1 MTLPD
6 DAYRPVFEKMI
17 ARCRAL
23 TERYVQARMDGGER
37 HSTIAFEFGYLFK
50 DAREALPEDPESPW
64 GIEAFETAYEKIRL
78 DCFSAPTDDE
88 DGTQLKE

>member
-1 MTLPD
+1 MNPPD
-6 DAYRPVFEKMI
+6 DAYRLVFEKMI

-23 TERYVQARMDGGER
+23 TERYVRARMDGEER

-64 GIEAFETAYEKIRL
+64 GIEAFETAYEEIRTA
-78 DCFSAPTDDE
+78 CFSAPTDE
-88 DGTQLKE
+88 DPDTPLK